1 MANMSTVHLYI
12 KKARLAVC
20 IGSVL
25 CVFISVLPLTAWGKT
40 ASLVIEDVTVID
52 GTGARP
58 LAHVSVL
65 VEEQHITRVVPGL
78 FHNDLKSGAH
88 VIDGRGKY
96 LIPGLM
102 DVHVHLSGGTSVSE
116 EGLLEMAADYDMGA
130 AALHSFLYSGVTTI
144 LDVGNNPD
152 FIYELRDRERAGKLV
167 SPRIFAAGAIVTY
180 PGSHGASFGDSTV
193 DRWPDAIPTLDRHID
208 LEPDMV
214 KFTLEERGWGAR
226 PMIPLLPVDLLQNMV
241 EYYNDFGIR
250 TTVHTSSERRARQ
263 AIFAG
268 VDTLA
273 HPVIQGPI
281 TPEFALLM
289 AAKRIPMASTLTI
302 GENYSRVAEHPE
314 FLDQALYRATLTEA
328 EIERIKGEDRAKYV
342 DSSWTWWMKIMTPVA
357 QNNLKQINDAGGIVA
372 LGTDAS
378 NGAAVHREMELLVD
392 AGMSNLD
399 VIRCATLNA
408 ARFLGRA
415 DDLGTITVGKL
426 ADMVLLNANPE
437 VDINNVKEIYLVI
450 KNGTVVDR
458 SRLNLPVNK

>member
-1 MANMSTVHLYI
+1 
-12 KKARLAVC
+12 
-20 IGSVL
+20 
-25 CVFISVLPLTAWGKT
+25 
-40 ASLVIEDVTVID
+40 
-52 GTGARP
+52 
-58 LAHVSVL
+58 
-65 VEEQHITRVVPGL
+65 
-78 FHNDLKSGAH
+78 
-88 VIDGRGKY
+88 
-96 LIPGLM
+96 
-102 DVHVHLSGGTSVSE
+102 
-116 EGLLEMAADYDMGA
+116 
-130 AALHSFLYSGVTTI
+130 
-144 LDVGNNPD
+144 
-152 FIYELRDRERAGKLV
+152 
-167 SPRIFAAGAIVTY
+167 
-180 PGSHGASFGDSTV
+180 
-193 DRWPDAIPTLDRHID
+193 
-208 LEPDMV
+208 
-214 KFTLEERGWGAR
+214 
-226 PMIPLLPVDLLQNMV
+226 MV

-392 AGMSNLD
+392 AGISTLD

-437 VDINNVKEIYLVI
+437 VDINNAKEIHLVI